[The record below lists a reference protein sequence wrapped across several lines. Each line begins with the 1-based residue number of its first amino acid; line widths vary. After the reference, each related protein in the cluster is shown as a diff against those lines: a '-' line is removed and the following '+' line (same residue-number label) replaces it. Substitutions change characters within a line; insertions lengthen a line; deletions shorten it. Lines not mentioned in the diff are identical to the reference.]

1 MKRRQAKTI
10 GREGGSGHQM
20 EGGCQVWQSDQ
31 RGRKQNALQMQDD
44 IKTKEIYK
52 TYNSQMIRERD
63 VPGSL

>member
-1 MKRRQAKTI
+1 
-10 GREGGSGHQM
+10 M

-31 RGRKQNALQMQDD
+31 RGRKQNALQMRDD

-52 TYNSQMIRERD
+52 TYNSQMIRDRD